1 MNEVNN
7 NLVELGG
14 ETHRQMASV
23 LVEAL
28 PYIRKWRGKIVVI
41 KYGGNAMASDA
52 NDEKEILKSFA
63 NDVAIL
69 QSVGIRVVVVHG
81 GGPQI
86 GEMMQKLGKTPE
98 FVDGNRVTDQETL
111 DIARMVLVGKVNRD
125 IVSSINM
132 HGPLAVG
139 LSGEDAQLI
148 IASLRHESLGFVGD
162 VKVVDPTILIRLLSE
177 DLVPVIATIGTDESG
192 QSYNINADVVA
203 ARVAEALES
212 EKLIYLTDVVGVL
225 KDRDNP
231 ESLISVLDISCA
243 KQLIDQNVIVGG
255 MIPKIKAAIGAVE
268 NGVKSVHILDGRV
281 LNSLLI
287 ELFSVSGFGTM
298 VTK

>member
-125 IVSSINM
+125 IVSAINM

-231 ESLISVLDISCA
+231 ESLISVLDISSA

>member
-1 MNEVNN
+1 MNEIDSQI
-7 NLVELGG
+7 VELGG
-14 ETHRQMASV
+14 EKHRQMASV

-41 KYGGNAMASDA
+41 KYGGNAMAS
-52 NDEKEILKSFA
+52 NPKDENEILKSFA

-111 DIARMVLVGKVNRD
+111 DIARMVLVGKVNSD
-125 IVSSINM
+125 IVRAINM

-162 VKVVDPTILIRLLSE
+162 VKIVDPTILFRLLSE

-225 KDRDNP
+225 KDKDNP
-231 ESLISVLDISCA
+231 ESLISALDISSA
-243 KQLIDQNVIVGG
+243 KELIDQNVIVGG

-268 NGVKSVHILDGRV
+268 SGVKSVHILDGRV

-287 ELFSVSGFGTM
+287 ELFSVSGLGTM

>member
-1 MNEVNN
+1 MNEIDSQI
-7 NLVELGG
+7 VELGG
-14 ETHRQMASV
+14 EKHRQMASV

-41 KYGGNAMASDA
+41 KYGGNAMAS
-52 NDEKEILKSFA
+52 NPKDENEILKSFA

-111 DIARMVLVGKVNRD
+111 DIARMVLVGKVNSD
-125 IVSSINM
+125 IVRAINM

-162 VKVVDPTILIRLLSE
+162 VKIVDPTILFRLLSE

-225 KDRDNP
+225 KDKDNP
-231 ESLISVLDISCA
+231 ESLISALDISSA
-243 KQLIDQNVIVGG
+243 KELIDQNVIVGG

-268 NGVKSVHILDGRV
+268 SGVKSVHILDCRV

-287 ELFSVSGFGTM
+287 ELFSVSGLGTM